1 MATQNN
7 NKLDN
12 LSPEKRALVEKL
24 LAKKK
29 QQKLAQI
36 QASKITVPDR
46 MRTKGRLSFSQ
57 QRLWLLDQLE
67 GGSAHYNIPSALHI
81 QGKLDLKALKSAF
94 IQIIDRHSVL
104 RTQYVKQG
112 DDAQQ
117 VVMPMPVEF
126 CFEVIDRKQKLA
138 NVIRECGIE
147 AAMLTVRA
155 ELELRTEY
163 VFDLERDTSL
173 RCHLWQLDE
182 ENAVLLILVHHI
194 AADGWSMGVLTDEL
208 NQLYRQAT
216 MGVVDTLK
224 PIDVQYL
231 DYAQWQHEYLSGEVL
246 ERQLTYWQK
255 QLANMPSIH
264 NLPLDRARPSLPS
277 YQGDTITTHIPM
289 NLASSFKTL
298 CNDYDATVFM
308 GVYGALSVLLSRY
321 SGEQDIVIGTT
332 AANRDQ
338 TQVENLI
345 GFFVNMLV
353 LRQQHDDEA
362 SFVDILTQSKRIAL
376 DAFNHQQTP
385 FEKVVERIN
394 PARDISYHPM
404 FQVMLAVQ
412 NNQSSDL
419 DLDGLSFSDVEI
431 KSNNAKFDLS
441 LNVEENESGLSLSWE
456 YSTDLFNRA
465 SIENLANS
473 FTLLLEAMTEN
484 PERCAFSVPLVD
496 SKTRETELYAHNQTK
511 QDYPKG
517 KSVADLFE
525 AQALLTPDAPAATFD
540 GDTLSYRELD
550 KRANALAHELQ
561 SRGVG
566 SDD

>member
-1 MATQNN
+1 MTTQNN

-12 LSPEKRALVEKL
+12 LPPEKRALVEKL

-36 QASKITVPDR
+36 QASKIAAPDKR
-46 MRTKGRLSFSQ
+46 RTKGKLSFSQ

-81 QGKLDLKALKSAF
+81 QGKIDLAALKSAF

-117 VVMPMPVEF
+117 VVKPMPVEF
-126 CFEVIDRKQKLA
+126 CFEVIDRKQKLTK
-138 NVIRECGIE
+138 VINEQGIKT
-147 AAMLTVRA
+147 AISTISA

-194 AADGWSMGVLTDEL
+194 AADGWSMGVLTEEL
-208 NQLYRQAT
+208 NQLYRQAA

-246 ERQLTYWQK
+246 DRQLTYWQQ
-255 QLANMPSIH
+255 QLSDMPSIH

-277 YQGDTITTHIPM
+277 YQGDTITTHISM

-298 CNDYDATVFM
+298 CNDYDATLFM

-338 TQVENLI
+338 TQVDNLI

-353 LRQQHDDEA
+353 LRQHHDDEA
-362 SFVDILTQSKRIAL
+362 SFVNILTQSKRIAL
-376 DAFNHQQTP
+376 EAFNHQQTP
-385 FEKVVERIN
+385 F
-394 PARDISYHPM
+394 
-404 FQVMLAVQ
+404 
-412 NNQSSDL
+412 
-419 DLDGLSFSDVEI
+419 
-431 KSNNAKFDLS
+431 
-441 LNVEENESGLSLSWE
+441 
-456 YSTDLFNRA
+456 
-465 SIENLANS
+465 
-473 FTLLLEAMTEN
+473 
-484 PERCAFSVPLVD
+484 
-496 SKTRETELYAHNQTK
+496 
-511 QDYPKG
+511 
-517 KSVADLFE
+517 
-525 AQALLTPDAPAATFD
+525 
-540 GDTLSYRELD
+540 
-550 KRANALAHELQ
+550 
-561 SRGVG
+561 
-566 SDD
+566 